1 MIVLLFV
8 LFLPSVYAVCDVCTL
23 ATGECTTL
31 ESTGVLCLE
40 CSYRG
45 YVDSSIAC
53 VCISPYLNPSNSCLS
68 LSDIPAVETQFNIT
82 YGEASCACNET
93 FEYGMW
99 AASTPP
105 PTSLF
110 TFDAIYLPEFKYG
123 MPEPSVCDECYNQ
136 YIGPK
141 PETITAS
148 DVSFDILACT
158 QIGGPDPLLPLT
170 PAPTISNDE
179 YETRRRLDIVNPT
192 ISPWYVCS
200 GHGNWTENNTC
211 DCNTGWGLRLLDERG
226 PASMELYTCDICVG
240 PYGPPTPRQQ
250 DSSPLYAMEY
260 GPFCQIPYTPDPI
273 DGALKFCSGHGDF
286 ERGECVCY
294 DNSTHGNWTLSNYT
308 LTEEVWAGIG
318 YQEYGVEVIDFTVE
332 TCIGCNY
339 GYDLETGCLDRTES
353 PTLQP
358 TVPTKSPTASPTKS
372 PTASPTVP
380 TSSPTAPTSSPT
392 SPTNSP
398 TKSPTRSP
406 TTPTGAP
413 AAADAIVMWIT
424 PSTYTG
430 SEVGTRSNSVGICTL
445 SYPPE
450 LGPVSNSHIQSVLS
464 YPSGDTFANTQ
475 TAYAF
480 PSTMDIISIAG
491 TLISNGF
498 PSLIGG
504 TPSALVSPIATVFG
518 VPNSEHWT
526 GSTPTGG
533 VAPST
538 CNGWTSNSPAVNGAY
553 GVKNSNAASWL
564 SFNPTACNVA
574 RNFLCIAIPVIYT
587 RSPTV
592 PTKSPTSPT
601 GAPATA
607 NTIVMWAAP
616 GTYTG
621 SQVGNR
627 DNSVNTICA
636 PSYPPQLGPVS
647 TAVIQ
652 SVLSYTGDLFS
663 STITTYGFPS
673 TMDVT
678 NTAGELIANDFPT
691 LISGTPT
698 ALLSPIATRLG
709 IPSSANSHWTAATA
723 TGGLAPTTCLDFTS
737 SSPAD
742 SGMSGASNV
751 ITGAWLSS
759 GFGSTCNNAR
769 RVLCIALPPAFSKSP
784 TAMPTVP
791 TNSPTSSPTSPTS
804 SPTSPTNSPTS
815 PTSSPTSPTS
825 SPTAP
830 TSSPTAP
837 TSSPTSPTSSPTAPT
852 SSPTAPTS
860 SPTSPTSSP
869 TSPTSSPTAPTSSPT
884 SPTGAPATADALVM
898 WATPSTYTGSQV
910 GDRANSVNTVCA
922 PSYPPQL
929 GPISTAV
936 IQSVLSYTGDPFSDT
951 ITTYGFPTTMDVMN
965 AAGTLISNDFPTLI
979 SNTPTAL
986 VSPISVTLGIPSLTD
1001 SHWTGTSA
1009 TGSTSPV
1016 RCTDFTSSS
1025 PGVNGMIGSSAS
1037 NGGAWLA
1044 SGFGLPCN
1052 VAYRVLCIAIPPA
1065 YSKSPTSS
1073 PTTRSPTA
1081 PTSSPTSP
1089 TNSPTAP
1096 TNSPT
1101 KSPTS
1106 SPTVPGILDALSS
1119 GAKSDARGLYALQ
1132 RYYGAFAGPAW
1143 RCRRA
1148 SDNVE
1153 EDFYA
1158 LTILDVANARTSG
1171 GTTLTS
1177 WLGGSTCYLR
1187 TWYDQSGNAR
1197 DATQTTAANQAVLDV
1212 ANNWWSFSPT
1222 SVILE
1227 MPDGTVRTGS
1237 PSSYTILYQ
1246 IGTLVP
1252 SAPSAFRSIVKA
1264 GTCGTPSSNIGF
1276 LSGYSTNPTP
1286 QWAIDFWGLR
1296 YTWSASAATGDII
1309 ITQYDGTN
1317 DNGWVNGGY
1326 KNTRTHPGTLV
1337 NAPATQFIGGV
1348 TCTPIYSYPMN
1359 GPLYYVQIYG
1369 SGTMSVSDLSIAS
1382 QTTVLSDTKSPTKS
1396 PTRSPTVPTSS
1407 PTAPTKSPT
1416 VPTSSPTAPTSS
1428 PTAPTSSP
1436 TSPTNAPVIATSAF
1450 LYMTSST
1457 YSVAQLGT
1465 RVLSSEVCVTEY
1477 PPSAGPTSAVMIV
1490 SVLSYSGDSLA
1501 NILAITGVPST
1512 MDIVNIAGTVVSND
1526 VPTFLGN
1533 TPTALNTPI
1542 ATAMGVPS
1550 PTQYWTGTLGDGT
1563 TSPNTCRNWD
1573 STAPSPT
1580 FLMQVGDASVTS
1592 GSFLAGTTAV
1602 CSSPLKL
1609 LCIAIP
1615 SAQQS
1620 EVVLMYRQ
1628 PSAVTAS
1635 GLLTAT
1641 CQPSPLNTRYT
1652 MQKFAADGSVVP
1664 SPTVTGF
1671 GSIMTSPQFTS
1682 LDVYVYAP
1690 AGQNQGKAVYM
1701 APDMDTV
1708 CKVGQT
1714 SAPSPGG
1721 VIRTAQNFLTV
1732 TGGPTGRNTMTGF
1745 ISSPTS
1751 SPNAPTGRCTS
1762 PANCGGWVSG
1772 APTVTVTYADYAT
1785 TSTTLIGTAPIT
1797 AACNSP
1803 TTYDWYCAAVVR
1815 IAPSFLTTLTTVDI
1829 ILRTLTPSPTLAPG
1843 VPSATCP
1850 SVPSLASLAPASAQP
1865 FYKNAYSQTS
1875 YVCAALAGSPTGSCT
1890 PTMFNSIPLY
1900 GLRPSSAP
1908 TGRGGGGTGV
1918 IIANSLETFCKVGT
1932 SPSPGITTR
1941 ITNNILTA
1949 TASPRTTGIWTG
1961 WVTSTGPFPSPTIA
1975 AGNCAT
1981 NPVTCGPAWNTP
1993 TPSLTQASY
2002 GLYDAAVTSVD
2013 NLRQGDATCSVPSAN
2028 AVVMCDASMPVSKS
2042 DLNGVGL
2049 PPSPAILDTMSSTS
2063 LNAARGLYALQRV
2076 LSTYGGPVVKLRRS
2090 SDNVEA
2096 DFYARTT
2103 LSVANMTTIDE
2114 INLISWMGASTNVFV
2129 TTWYDQSGRSNNA
2142 VQATTANQPRLD
2154 IYNNAVLFTTGS
2166 TSFLTM
2172 PSGTLET
2179 GAITTYT
2186 VALKHGY
2193 VSPTPSGVFLNSGN
2207 PVPGTTN
2214 AWNGFTY
2221 SPTQYG
2227 STWYANDVSFG
2238 TMAAGND
2245 VVWTYSG
2252 TTRSIFVSGVPSTSS
2267 PSTGINVSPG
2277 TQYIGIYNPSAP
2289 LASVTMNGQIY
2300 YISILGNSVPTD
2312 DRYKL
2317 VSQGIP
2323 APSPAAI
2330 LDSMTFAGRS
2340 KARGLYS
2347 LQRLYGN
2354 YTGPTFKA
2362 RRAVDDVEADF
2373 FCGVNLAVSECTTY
2387 NRTTTLLQWA
2397 GPSGVY
2403 MTTWYDQSG
2412 SGRHATQTTAASQ
2425 PLVVIPDNV
2434 IKFTP
2439 TAPTYHWLDI
2449 PDNTIPTNSPNAPY
2463 TLAARHY
2470 TITATDCIIF
2480 SGNPAG
2486 ALNTWN
2492 VLRAQT
2498 SPAVGYEND
2507 WYSNDYL
2514 FGSTL
2519 TSGNVIVVTYDGTT
2533 RSGFINGV
2541 ASPTSPSTGYTS
2553 SPGGQTIGRLGTNP
2567 TWAPYSMTGELYWVS
2582 VYGSALS
2589 SYDRAILQG
2598 QGVPMEGGT
2607 AILDAL
2613 STTSKYGATGLY
2625 SLQRLLSTYTGP
2637 VVRVRRSTD
2646 NAEVDVFA
2654 RKALNID
2661 LGWVLSGTTFIP
2673 LSSWKA
2679 GTLTVTIWYDQSGNA
2694 VNAVQTTAADQPQL
2708 DTTNN
2713 FLTFDSTDFLTF
2725 SPAPAG
2731 PVKTGPSPTFTF
2743 ISKIGTIPSPSSTFK
2758 PFITAGTTTTNQA
2771 VIFALQTSPGRYL
2784 MDFWNPW
2791 AYFPTTPYAAGDV
2804 VIASYDGTTDKG
2816 WKNGGSAV
2824 YNSPHSGT
2832 LTISAPAAQY
2842 IGRDINSPTRFFQA
2856 SMYYLQVYAPG
2867 AMPTADLST
2876 ATQLTVT

>member
-1 MIVLLFV
+1 MKMYILVIALL
-8 LFLPSVYAVCDVCTL
+8 LLPGVSAVCDVCTL
-23 ATGECTTL
+23 ATGACTAL
-31 ESTGVLCLE
+31 ESTGVLCSE

-45 YVDSSIAC
+45 YVDSSLAC

-68 LSDIPAVETQFNIT
+68 LSDVPPVDTVFYIT
-82 YGEASCACNET
+82 YGNASCACNET

-99 AASTPP
+99 KSSTPP
-105 PTSLF
+105 PTSFF
-110 TFDAIYLPEFKYG
+110 TFDPGYFPEFKYG

-136 YIGPK
+136 YVGPK

-170 PAPTISNDE
+170 PAPTTDE
-179 YETRRRLDIVNPT
+179 YETGRRLDIVNPT
-192 ISPWYVCS
+192 IRPWYVCS
-200 GHGNWTENNTC
+200 GHGNWTDDNVC
-211 DCNTGWGLRLLDERG
+211 DCDTGWGLRLLEERG
-226 PASMELYTCDICVG
+226 PEDMELYTCDICVG

-308 LTEEVWAGIG
+308 LTEEVWVGIG

-372 PTASPTVP
+372 PTASPTKSPTASPTRSPTVPTSSPTAPTSSPTAPTSSPTVPTSSPTTPTSSPTNPTNSPTASPTSSPTKSPTASPTSSPTRSPTSPTSSPTSPTSSPTSPTSSPTSP

-392 SPTNSP
+392 SPTSSP
-398 TKSPTRSP
+398 TSPTSSP
-406 TTPTGAP
+406 TAPT
-413 AAADAIVMWIT
+413 
-424 PSTYTG
+424 S
-430 SEVGTRSNSVGICTL
+430 
-445 SYPPE
+445 
-450 LGPVSNSHIQSVLS
+450 
-464 YPSGDTFANTQ
+464 
-475 TAYAF
+475 
-480 PSTMDIISIAG
+480 
-491 TLISNGF
+491 
-498 PSLIGG
+498 
-504 TPSALVSPIATVFG
+504 SPT
-518 VPNSEHWT
+518 S
-526 GSTPTGG
+526 PT
-533 VAPST
+533 S
-538 CNGWTSNSPAVNGAY
+538 S
-553 GVKNSNAASWL
+553 
-564 SFNPTACNVA
+564 PTA
-574 RNFLCIAIPVIYT
+574 
-587 RSPTV
+587 PTS
-592 PTKSPTSPT
+592 SPTSPT

-607 NTIVMWAAP
+607 DALVMWAAP

-652 SVLSYTGDLFS
+652 SVLSYTGDPFS
-663 STITTYGFPS
+663 GTITTYGFPS
-673 TMDVT
+673 TMDVM
-678 NTAGELIANDFPT
+678 NTAGTLIANDFPS
-691 LISGTPT
+691 LISNTPT
-698 ALLSPIATRLG
+698 ALVSPIATTLG
-709 IPSSANSHWTAATA
+709 IPSTTNSHWTGTTA
-723 TGGLAPTTCLDFTS
+723 TGGVSATCVDFAS
-737 SSPAD
+737 SSPVD
-742 SGMSGASNV
+742 SGMSGSSSV
-751 ITGAWLSS
+751 TTGSWLAS
-759 GFGSTCNNAR
+759 GFGSSCNNLR
-769 RVLCIALPPAFSKSP
+769 RVLCIAIPPAYSKSP
-784 TAMPTVP
+784 TSTPTVP
-791 TNSPTSSPTSPTS
+791 TNSPTSSPTS
-804 SPTSPTNSPTS
+804 
-815 PTSSPTSPTS
+815 
-825 SPTAP
+825 P

-852 SSPTAPTS
+852 SSPTSPTSSPTAPTS

-869 TSPTSSPTAPTSSPT
+869 TSPTSSPT
-884 SPTGAPATADALVM
+884 
-898 WATPSTYTGSQV
+898 
-910 GDRANSVNTVCA
+910 
-922 PSYPPQL
+922 
-929 GPISTAV
+929 
-936 IQSVLSYTGDPFSDT
+936 
-951 ITTYGFPTTMDVMN
+951 
-965 AAGTLISNDFPTLI
+965 
-979 SNTPTAL
+979 
-986 VSPISVTLGIPSLTD
+986 
-1001 SHWTGTSA
+1001 
-1009 TGSTSPV
+1009 
-1016 RCTDFTSSS
+1016 
-1025 PGVNGMIGSSAS
+1025 
-1037 NGGAWLA
+1037 
-1044 SGFGLPCN
+1044 
-1052 VAYRVLCIAIPPA
+1052 
-1065 YSKSPTSS
+1065 
-1073 PTTRSPTA
+1073 
-1081 PTSSPTSP
+1081 
-1089 TNSPTAP
+1089 
-1096 TNSPT
+1096 
-1101 KSPTS
+1101 SPTS

-1197 DATQTTAANQAVLDV
+1197 DATQPTTANQASLDV

-1222 SVILE
+1222 SVNVA
-1227 MPDGTVRTGS
+1227 MPAGTVRTGS
-1237 PSSYTILYQ
+1237 PSSYTIIYQ
-1246 IGTLVP
+1246 IGTRGTG
-1252 SAPSAFRSIVKA
+1252 APNDRVAVAA
-1264 GTCGTPSSNIGF
+1264 GTCGTTNQC
-1276 LSGYSTNPTP
+1276 LLNGYSTNTPTIS
-1286 QWAIDFWGLR
+1286 WFEDFWGAR
-1296 YTWSASAATGDII
+1296 YTWAPAATGDIV

-1317 DNGWVNGGY
+1317 DNGWVNGGN
-1326 KNTRTHPGTLV
+1326 KNTRTHPGTLSLV
-1337 NAPATQFIGGV
+1337 SATQYIGNEG
-1348 TCTPIYSYPMN
+1348 SAFRALN

-1369 SGTMSVSDLSIAS
+1369 SGTMSISDLSIAS
-1382 QTTVLSDTKSPTKS
+1382 QTTVLDTTRSPTKS
-1396 PTRSPTVPTSS
+1396 PTRSPT
-1407 PTAPTKSPT
+1407 APTKSPT
-1416 VPTSSPTAPTSS
+1416 RSPTAPTSS
-1428 PTAPTSSP
+1428 PTTPTKSP

-1641 CQPSPLNTRYT
+1641 CQPSPINTRYT
-1652 MQKFAADGSVVP
+1652 MQKFAADGSVTP

-1690 AGQNQGKAVYM
+1690 AGENQGKAVYM

-1803 TTYDWYCAAVVR
+1803 TTYDWYCATVVR
-1815 IAPSFLTTLTTVDI
+1815 IAPSFLTTLTSVDI

-1850 SVPSLASLAPASAQP
+1850 SVPSLAALAPASAQP

-1900 GLRPSSAP
+1900 GLRPSSVP

-1932 SPSPGITTR
+1932 SPSPGITNA

-2002 GLYDAAVTSVD
+2002 SIYNAAVTSAD

-2114 INLISWMGASTNVFV
+2114 INLITWMGASTNVFV
-2129 TTWYDQSGRSNNA
+2129 TIWYDQSGRSNNA

-2207 PVPGTTN
+2207 PVPGTPN

-2289 LASVTMNGQIY
+2289 LAPVTMNGQIY

-2330 LDSMTFAGRS
+2330 LDSMTFSGKS
-2340 KARGLYS
+2340 NARGLYS

-2354 YTGPTFKA
+2354 YTGPAFKA
-2362 RRAVDDVEADF
+2362 RRTDNVEADF
-2373 FCGVNLAVSECTTY
+2373 FCGVNLAVGECTTY
-2387 NRTTTLLQWA
+2387 NFTTTLVQWL
-2397 GPSGVY
+2397 GPASGFL
-2403 MTTWYDQSG
+2403 TTWYDQSG
-2412 SGRHATQTTAASQ
+2412 NGRHALQTTTTNQ
-2425 PLVVIPDNV
+2425 PL
-2434 IKFTP
+2434 
-2439 TAPTYHWLDI
+2439 LD
-2449 PDNTIPTNSPNAPY
+2449 
-2463 TLAARHY
+2463 LANNY
-2470 TITATDCIIF
+2470 LTFDATDF
-2480 SGNPAG
+2480 
-2486 ALNTWN
+2486 LTF
-2492 VLRAQT
+2492 
-2498 SPAVGYEND
+2498 SPASAGPVKTGPSPTFTFASRVGPISSPGSIFRPLISAGPGV
-2507 WYSNDYL
+2507 SNEIAILAYRPPATRFEL
-2514 FGSTL
+2514 NYWSPTPANFP
-2519 TSGNVIVVTYDGTT
+2519 SGYAAGDVIVAAYDGTSDLGWRNGAPVYNSPHGGT
-2533 RSGFINGV
+2533 LTVNAAGSQFIGIHAN
-2541 ASPTSPSTGYTS
+2541 PSDLFFG
-2553 SPGGQTIGRLGTNP
+2553 
-2567 TWAPYSMTGELYWVS
+2567 SMYYMS
-2582 VYGSALS
+2582 VYGTGTLSA
-2589 SYDRAILQG
+2589 YDRAIVQG

-2625 SLQRLLSTYTGP
+2625 SLQRLLSSYTGP

-2646 NAEVDVFA
+2646 SAEVDVFA

-2694 VNAVQTTAADQPQL
+2694 INAIQTTTADQPQL

-2713 FLTFDSTDFLTF
+2713 FLTFDATDFFAF
-2725 SPAPAG
+2725 SPSSAG
-2731 PVKTGPSPTFTF
+2731 PVKTGPSPTYT
-2743 ISKIGTIPSPSSTFK
+2743 IVTKLGTVPSPSTTFK
-2758 PFITAGTTTTNQA
+2758 PFISAGTISPNA
-2771 VIFALQTSPGRYL
+2771 GMIFAVDTTDGRYEL
-2784 MDFWNPW
+2784 DFSSPT
-2791 AYFPTTPYAAGDV
+2791 AVFPTTGYAAGDV
-2804 VIASYDGTTDKG
+2804 LIVSYDGTTDKG

-2824 YNSPHSGT
+2824 LNSPHTGT
-2832 LTISAPAAQY
+2832 LTISAPGSQFFGKDATT
-2842 IGRDINSPTRFFQA
+2842 PTARFFQA
-2856 SMYYLQVYAPG
+2856 SMYYMQVYAPG
-2867 AMPTADLST
+2867 AMPTTDLST
-2876 ATQLTVT
+2876 ASQLTVT